1 MIHNTSKLFLGD
13 ILDVGCGSG
22 ALTIAVAKNNPE
34 AKVFGVD
41 RWGKEYAAFSKALC
55 EENAEKMDY
64 FFRILYYV

>member
-1 MIHNTSKLFLGD
+1 MIRHTSKLFLGD

-34 AKVFGVD
+34 AKGFGVD

-55 EENAEKMDY
+55 GENAEKMDY